1 MAGNNVPM
9 GLCRFLLAMAVFAA
23 HVPSPKGLVH
33 LTGAKTAVEGFFVI
47 SGYLMALIQGQR
59 KYRNKTAFWKS
70 RFLRIY
76 PIYWM
81 VLALSLLASLLI
93 PEIGRPYLKSALEF
107 SLLNFFLIGLDVV
120 IILALTGGPTS
131 TSNVIVPQSWTL
143 SLELYFYVLMPFLS
157 KLKTK
162 WLATTCA
169 AVLATKFLLY
179 LTTGL
184 RDPWS
189 YRFFP
194 LEIGFFLWGMLM
206 YRIAWKLPRYSEV
219 VFLLIWLFGSLYR
232 LDSPLLAHEWQ
243 SMIFPL
249 LLGVTLNGF
258 AKWDKVKAV
267 QMLGKLSYPIYL
279 VHLLVGTVTVIVLR
293 RMHVSLGV
301 WPTYL
306 LILALVLA
314 LSYSLVKFVE
324 DPIDQVR
331 KRFASSS

>member
-1 MAGNNVPM
+1 M

-23 HVPSPKGLVH
+23 HVPSPKGMLH

-47 SGYLMALIQGQR
+47 SGYLMALIQGHH
-59 KYRNKTAFWKS
+59 KYENKIAFWKS
-70 RFLRIY
+70 RILRIY
-76 PIYWM
+76 PIYWII
-81 VLALSLLASLLI
+81 LALSLLASLLI
-93 PEIGRPYLKSALEF
+93 PEIGRPHLKSALLF
-107 SLLNFFLIGLDVV
+107 SPLNFLLLGLDVV
-120 IILALTGGPTS
+120 VLLALTGGPTS
-131 TSNVIVPQSWTL
+131 TSNIVVPQSWTL
-143 SLELYFYVLMPFLS
+143 SLELYFYMLVPLLT

-162 WLATTCA
+162 WLATTCVA
-169 AVLATKFLLY
+169 LLVIKFLLY
-179 LTTGL
+179 VTTGL

-194 LEIGFFLWGMLM
+194 LELGFFLWGMLM
-206 YRIAWKLPRYSEV
+206 YRMAWRLPKYSEV

-232 LDSPLLAHEWQ
+232 LDSPLRAHEWL
-243 SMIFPL
+243 SMAFPL
-249 LLGVTLNGF
+249 VLGVTLNGF
-258 AKWDKVKAV
+258 AHWDKNRAV

-279 VHLLVGTVTVIVLR
+279 VHILVGTVTLIALR

-314 LSYSLVKFVE
+314 ISYSLVKFVE

-331 KRFASSS
+331 KRFASKS

>member
-1 MAGNNVPM
+1 MKVGVFV

-47 SGYLMALIQGQR
+47 SGYLMALIQDQH
-59 KYRNKTAFWKS
+59 KYKTKTTFWKS

-93 PEIGRPYLKSALEF
+93 PEIGRPHLKSALEF
-107 SLLNFFLIGLDVV
+107 SPLNFLLLGLDVV
-120 IILALTGGPTS
+120 IMLALTGGPTS
-131 TSNVIVPQSWTL
+131 TSNIVVPQSWTL
-143 SLELYFYVLMPFLS
+143 SLELYFYMLVPWLT

-162 WLATTCA
+162 WLATVCI
-169 AVLATKFLLY
+169 AVLFTKFVLY
-179 LTTGL
+179 VTTGL

-206 YRIAWKLPRYSEV
+206 YRMAWKLPKYSEV
-219 VFLLIWLFGSLYR
+219 VFLVIWLFGSLYR
-232 LDSPLLAHEWQ
+232 LDSPVLAHEWL
-243 SMIFPL
+243 SMVFPL

-258 AKWDKVKAV
+258 AAWDKVKAV

-279 VHLLVGTVTVIVLR
+279 VHLLVGTVTVIALR
-293 RMHVSLGV
+293 RMHVSLGI

-306 LILALVLA
+306 LVLSLVLV